1 MRRKHRRILIAIR
14 SHPVPSG
21 IRWEDAIALLAA
33 CGAEFKERAGSA
45 IEVYLK
51 NQTVV
56 LHRPHPGNEI
66 DKGAVASLRKF
77 LERAGIEP

>member
-1 MRRKHRRILIAIR
+1 M
-14 SHPVPSG
+14 
-21 IRWEDAIALLAA
+21 ALLAA
-33 CGAEFKERAGSA
+33 CGAEFRESAGSA
-45 IEVYLK
+45 IEIYLD
-51 NQTVV
+51 NQMVM